1 MHFEEKTIEREEIY
15 QGAVVHLVKDKVALP
30 DDKGQG
36 YREIILHN
44 GGVSVLAITPE
55 RRIVLVKQYRK
66 AVEEVSIEIPAGK
79 LEPGESVDKKAAA
92 LRELEE
98 ETHYTGDLQ
107 QIAQFYSAIGFCNE
121 EITLFLGNHLTRVAN
136 PRPHDPDE
144 TLEVLEVSLAEA
156 LDFIAQGAIKDAKTI
171 IAIQYAQI
179 HLAKSLGLFES

>member
-1 MHFEEKTIEREEIY
+1 MDFEEKTIAREEIF

-30 DDKGQG
+30 DKKGES

-55 RRIVLVKQYRK
+55 GRIVLVKQYRK

-79 LEPGESVDKKAAA
+79 LEPGEARDKKAAA

-98 ETHYTGDLQ
+98 ETHYTGDLR

-121 EITLFLGNHLTRVAN
+121 EITLFLGEQLTRVTN

-144 TLEVLEVSLAEA
+144 TLELLEVTLAEA
-156 LDFIAQGAIKDAKTI
+156 LELIAQGHIKDAKTI
-171 IAIQYAQI
+171 IAIQYAQLN
-179 HLAKSLGLFES
+179 LAETLGQSES